1 MVSLFRQL
9 IGKMSTRKDTSGTP
23 GNLNSRSGSNQAR
36 KKEPQ
41 DRWHGF
47 TDVFSTHVTASTR
60 GTQATTL
67 VSSNPRSLTNYSN
80 DEFELLEDPVS
91 LELGPQNRGHD
102 GHTHSSD

>member
-1 MVSLFRQL
+1 MR
-9 IGKMSTRKDTSGTP
+9 TRKGSSGTP

-47 TDVFSTHVTASTR
+47 TDVFSTHMTASTR

-67 VSSNPRSLTNYSN
+67 VSSNPRSLSNYSN
-80 DEFELLEDPVS
+80 DELELLEDPVS

-102 GHTHSSD
+102 GHSRSLD